1 MDKFINFIDERVVQC
16 DVPVVKDTF
25 VDDGNLQIVA
35 RKFDRN
41 TKCTFSGTN
50 FVFIFSFPEWSYWPL
65 LTPEVSYFITKN
77 ILNAMLHEMLTLGS

>member
-1 MDKFINFIDERVVQC
+1 MDKFINFIDEPVVQC

-41 TKCTFSGTN
+41 T
-50 FVFIFSFPEWSYWPL
+50 
-65 LTPEVSYFITKN
+65 
-77 ILNAMLHEMLTLGS
+77 